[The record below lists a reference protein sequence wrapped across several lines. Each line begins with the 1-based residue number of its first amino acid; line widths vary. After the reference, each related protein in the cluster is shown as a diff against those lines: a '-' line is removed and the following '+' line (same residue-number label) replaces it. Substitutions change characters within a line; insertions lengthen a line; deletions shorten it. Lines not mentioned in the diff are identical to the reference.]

1 MCIAVYK
8 ATETVTRVVLLLGLE
23 ELRVTYKKKR
33 HTSTAAKKNN
43 NNKPIVVIERKKKQH
58 K

>member
-23 ELRVTYKKKR
+23 ELRVTYKKSGA
-33 HTSTAAKKNN
+33 HQHSC
-43 NNKPIVVIERKKKQH
+43 KKK
-58 K
+58 KK